1 VNRAET
7 IGGGVESHRVT
18 EPPSQN
24 GNHTLGDTLAP
35 HLIALDVD
43 GTILDYDGSLSE
55 AVRQVLGRLAEAG
68 HHLVISTGRALP
80 GALEVVH
87 ALGLKHG
94 FIVCS
99 NGSVVVRLD
108 PELPLGWE
116 LHHVVSFDPRDAL
129 ERMHEVLPNALFLV
143 EDPDLHRW
151 ASGQFPPGELA
162 EADTLDIVDFEELLT
177 KQATRI
183 VMREVNGTAED
194 FVAAVDKLGLHEVS
208 YSVGWSNWLDIAP
221 DGISKA
227 SGLSLVATELGVDHS
242 LTIGAGDGLNDIEM
256 IEWVEYS
263 IVMGQAKDELKVL
276 ASVVTDPVDEDGLA
290 VALVDYFDLDE
301 SLLDAEGTTD
311 TRP

>member
-1 VNRAET
+1 M
-7 IGGGVESHRVT
+7 
-18 EPPSQN
+18 
-24 GNHTLGDTLAP
+24 GDTLAP

-43 GTILDYDGSLSE
+43 GTIVDYDGSLSE
-55 AVRQVLGRLAEAG
+55 PVRQVLDRLAEEG

-80 GALEVVH
+80 GALEVVR

-94 FIVCS
+94 FVVCS
-99 NGSVVVRLD
+99 NGSVVARLD

-129 ERMHEVLPNALFLV
+129 EKMYEALPTALFLV

-151 ASGQFPPGELA
+151 ASGEFPVGELA
-162 EADTLDIVDFEELLT
+162 ESDTLDIVDFEELLT
-177 KQATRI
+177 KRATRI
-183 VMREVNGTAED
+183 VMREVNGTAEE
-194 FVAAVDKLGLHEVS
+194 FAAAVDSLGLHEVS

-227 SGLSLVATELGVDHS
+227 SGLALVESELGVDHEH
-242 LTIGAGDGLNDIEM
+242 TVGAGDGLNDLEM
-256 IEWVEYS
+256 IEWVEHS

-276 ASVVTDPVDEDGLA
+276 ASVVTDPIEDDGLA
-290 VALVDYFDLDE
+290 VALIDYFGLDD
-301 SLLDAEGTTD
+301 SLLDATGTTD

>member
-1 VNRAET
+1 M
-7 IGGGVESHRVT
+7 
-18 EPPSQN
+18 
-24 GNHTLGDTLAP
+24 AP

-43 GTILDYDGSLSE
+43 GTIVGYDGSLSE
-55 AVRQVLGRLAEAG
+55 AVRQVLDRLAEEG
-68 HHLVISTGRALP
+68 HHLVVSTGRALP

-87 ALGLKHG
+87 ALGLKRG

-116 LHHVVSFDPRDAL
+116 MHHVVSFDPRDAL
-129 ERMHEVLPNALFLV
+129 EKMHEALPTALFLV

-151 ASGQFPPGELA
+151 ASGAFPPGELA
-162 EADTLDIVDFEELLT
+162 ESDTLDIVDFDELLT

-183 VMREVNGTAED
+183 VMREVNGTAEE
-194 FVAAVDKLGLHEVS
+194 FAAAVDKLGLHEVS

-227 SGLSLVATELGVDHS
+227 SGLALVATELGVDHEH
-242 LTIGAGDGLNDIEM
+242 TVGAGDGLNDLEM
-256 IEWVEYS
+256 IEWVAHA
-263 IVMGQAKDELKVL
+263 IVMGQSKDELKAL
-276 ASVVTDPVDEDGLA
+276 ASVVTDTVEDDGLA
-290 VALVDYFDLDE
+290 TALVDYFDLDA
-301 SLLDAEGTTD
+301 SLLDATGSTD

>member
-1 VNRAET
+1 M
-7 IGGGVESHRVT
+7 
-18 EPPSQN
+18 
-24 GNHTLGDTLAP
+24 AP

-43 GTILDYDGSLSE
+43 GTIVGYDGSLSE
-55 AVRQVLGRLAEAG
+55 AVRLVLDRLAAEG

-87 ALGLKHG
+87 ALGLKRG
-94 FIVCS
+94 FVVCS

-108 PELPLGWE
+108 PDLPLGWE
-116 LHHVVSFDPRDAL
+116 MHHVVSFDPRDAL
-129 ERMHEVLPNALFLV
+129 EKMHEALPNALFLV

-151 ASGQFPPGELA
+151 ASGAFPAGELA
-162 EADTLDIVDFEELLT
+162 ESDTLDIVDFDELLT

-183 VMREVNGTAED
+183 VMREVNGTAEE
-194 FVAAVDKLGLHEVS
+194 FAAAVDSLGLHEVS

-227 SGLSLVATELGVDHS
+227 SGLSLVATELGVDHAH
-242 LTIGAGDGLNDIEM
+242 TVGAGDGLNDIEM
-256 IEWVEYS
+256 IEWAEHA

-276 ASVVTDPVDEDGLA
+276 ASVVTDPVDDDGLA

-301 SLLDAEGTTD
+301 SLLDVEGSTN

>member
-1 VNRAET
+1 M
-7 IGGGVESHRVT
+7 
-18 EPPSQN
+18 
-24 GNHTLGDTLAP
+24 AP

-43 GTILDYDGSLSE
+43 GTIVGYDGSLSE
-55 AVRQVLGRLAEAG
+55 AVRQVLDRLAEEG
-68 HHLVISTGRALP
+68 HHLVVSTGRALP

-87 ALGLKHG
+87 ALGLKRG

-116 LHHVVSFDPRDAL
+116 MHHVVSFDPRDAL
-129 ERMHEVLPNALFLV
+129 EKMHEALPTALFLV

-151 ASGQFPPGELA
+151 ASGAFPPGELA
-162 EADTLDIVDFEELLT
+162 ESDTLDIVDFDELLT

-183 VMREVNGTAED
+183 VMREVNGTAEE
-194 FVAAVDKLGLHEVS
+194 FAAAVDKLGLHEVS

-227 SGLSLVATELGVDHS
+227 SGLALVATELGVDHEH
-242 LTIGAGDGLNDIEM
+242 TVGAGDGLNDLEM
-256 IEWVEYS
+256 IEWVAHA
-263 IVMGQAKDELKVL
+263 IVMGQSKDELKAL
-276 ASVVTDPVDEDGLA
+276 ASVVTDTVEDDGLA
-290 VALVDYFDLDE
+290 VALVDYFDLDA
-301 SLLDAEGTTD
+301 SLLDAKGSTD

>member
-1 VNRAET
+1 
-7 IGGGVESHRVT
+7 
-18 EPPSQN
+18 
-24 GNHTLGDTLAP
+24 LAP

-43 GTILDYDGSLSE
+43 GTIVGYDGSLSE
-55 AVRQVLGRLAEAG
+55 SVRQVLTRLDADG

-94 FIVCS
+94 FVVCS

-116 LHHVVSFDPRDAL
+116 MHHVVSFDPRDAL
-129 ERMHEVLPNALFLV
+129 EQMYAALPTALFLV

-151 ASGQFPPGELA
+151 ASGAFPEGELA
-162 EADTLDIVDFEELLT
+162 ASDTLDIVDFDELLT
-177 KQATRI
+177 KRATRI
-183 VMREVNGTAED
+183 VMREVNGTAEE
-194 FVAAVDKLGLHEVS
+194 FAAAVDKLGLHEVS
-208 YSVGWSNWLDIAP
+208 YSIGWSNWLDIAP

-227 SGLSLVATELGVDHS
+227 SGLALVADELGVDHEH
-242 LTIGAGDGLNDIEM
+242 TVGAGDGLNDLEM
-256 IEWVEYS
+256 IEWVEHA

-276 ASVVTDPVDEDGLA
+276 ASVVTDRIEDDGLA
-290 VALVDYFDLDE
+290 VALVDYFDLDV
-301 SLLDAEGTTD
+301 SLLDAQGTTN